1 MVLNISCRCNQF
13 MNMLTSMHTSASR
26 KRDWYRLVPKC
37 KYWRKS
43 SAANFNNYDGEFT
56 HSFLWCF
63 KEIWS
68 TVFYWKFF
76 RLCNH
81 QKVQEKRISV
91 SNTWLGPRIDQVW
104 KSLRAEI
111 ITEKLL
117 LKQCWTRQK
126 NGPADHSDVDSREL
140 WRELKRRRY
149 KCFAKRCS

>member
-1 MVLNISCRCNQF
+1 MPLQSIHEYVNEHAHISFSQKGLISTCAKMQILAEIICCCRISIIQIVL
-13 MNMLTSMHTSASR
+13 
-26 KRDWYRLVPKC
+26 
-37 KYWRKS
+37 
-43 SAANFNNYDGEFT
+43 FNGEFT
-56 HSFLWCF
+56 HSFSWCF

-117 LKQCWTRQK
+117 LKQCWTKAK